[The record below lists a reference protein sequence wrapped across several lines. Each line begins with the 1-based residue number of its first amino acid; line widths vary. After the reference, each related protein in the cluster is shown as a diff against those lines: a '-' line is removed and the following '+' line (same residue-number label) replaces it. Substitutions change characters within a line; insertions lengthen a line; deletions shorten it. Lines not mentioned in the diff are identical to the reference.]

1 MSAASRT
8 SRIAELNDALRSK
21 AGLLVPV
28 GNGRLKGLIV
38 ITRGICELP
47 FQKQAEILTCVRNFD
62 AFRESN
68 DPYHEH
74 DFGACDVD
82 GVGKVFFKID
92 YYADENLEYGSE
104 DPSDPDKCF
113 RVLTIMLAEEY

>member
-8 SRIAELNDALRSK
+8 ERIAELNDALRSK
-21 AGLLVPV
+21 AGLPLPA

-47 FQKQAEILTCVRNFD
+47 FQKQTEILARVRNFD
-62 AFRESN
+62 AFSEDN

-74 DFGACDVD
+74 DFGAFDVES
-82 GVGKVFFKID
+82 VGKIFFKLD
-92 YYADENLEYGSE
+92 YFSDERLEYGSE

-113 RVLTIMLAEEY
+113 RILTIMLAEEY

>member
-8 SRIAELNDALRSK
+8 SRTAELNDALRSK
-21 AGLLVPV
+21 AGLPLPA

-47 FQKQAEILTCVRNFD
+47 FQKQAEILARVRNFD
-62 AFRESN
+62 AFNEGC
-68 DPYHEH
+68 DPYGEH
-74 DFGACDVD
+74 DFGAFDID
-82 GVGKVFFKID
+82 GVGKVFFKLD
-92 YYADENLEYGSE
+92 YFSDERLEYGSE
-104 DPSDPDKCF
+104 DPSDPEKSF